1 MKRSEL
7 VVAIMINII
16 ASSSAA
22 LLAAHL
28 VRSNRR
34 FDNLET
40 RSLTIM
46 NSKNQPSAVLSST
59 DDAPELALLDQQ
71 QRKRV
76 TLFLESNGTPDLYL
90 YDAAGKARAALNL
103 YDSGVPNLEMLDSS
117 GGADGP
123 SILLEAPGEGQFR
136 LAFHDFRRKSV
147 VGSLEFNLVNG
158 TPKLELIDDSGKNVW
173 SVSARPKM
181 NEWKQPASDG
191 PKSEP

>member
-7 VVAIMINII
+7 VVTIVINII

-28 VRSNRR
+28 VRSSSR

-46 NSKNQPSAVLSST
+46 NSKNQPSAMLSSIN
-59 DDAPELALLDQQ
+59 DAPELALMDQR

-90 YDAAGKARAALNL
+90 YDVAGKTRAALNL

-123 SILLEAPGEGQFR
+123 SILLEAPGEGRFR

-147 VGSLEFNLVNG
+147 VGSLEFDMVNG
-158 TPKLELIDDSGKNVW
+158 TPKLELIDDSGRNVW
-173 SVSARPKM
+173 SISARPKM
-181 NEWKQPASDG
+181 NAWKQPTSIG
-191 PKSEP
+191 SKSEP